1 MWQGR
6 YSKGVM
12 EDLPVSMRLVCLEVK
27 VSHESWLTVKEA
39 TANACIKERGKWKG
53 EKMLVREGCMK
64 QAGYVACKVQNGKYS
79 WDQNEECGY
88 LQLFTTL
95 SEYLLT

>member
-6 YSKGVM
+6 CSKGVM
-12 EDLPVSMRLVCLEVK
+12 EDLPVNMRLVCREVK

-39 TANACIKERGKWKG
+39 TANACIKERGKGKE

-64 QAGYVACKVQNGKYS
+64 QVGYVACKVKNGKYPGTRMKNVGIS
-79 WDQNEECGY
+79 SCLLHYQNTC
-88 LQLFTTL
+88 
-95 SEYLLT
+95 